1 MRQPGEPG
9 APIRQRE
16 SRLMPRIVQAK
27 LIPWKPGVPK
37 IHLQY
42 DNGFAVIADVRS
54 NEISILDAIEE
65 LSLEDRIELAQT
77 LETDYAVDRTRH

>member
-1 MRQPGEPG
+1 
-9 APIRQRE
+9 
-16 SRLMPRIVQAK
+16 MPRIVQAK
-27 LIPWKPGVPK
+27 LIPWKPGAPK